1 MTGLPSTNSS
11 TVISGNIEFANAQYK
26 TTYTNKTVPQHVI
39 IQKTTQDSTTPLPDA
54 VFDLYTEKGYNAN
67 PKTVTKTGLRSGAD
81 GKIDLGNLA
90 NGKYYLVET
99 AAPAGYILLSEPVE
113 ITVSADEVTYN
124 QSDNSR
130 SKSKAGIIHDEV
142 EKTYTLTVTN
152 NAGYE
157 LPSTGGPGTR
167 LFTIMGSLLIA
178 LAGGIFL
185 WRRRRIS

>member
-39 IQKTTQDSTTPLPDA
+39 IQKTTQDGTTPLPDA

-67 PKTVTKTGLRSGAD
+67 PKTISKTGLTSDAD

-113 ITVSADEVTYN
+113 ITVSAGEVTYN